1 MPPARTDAPPPPS
14 SVYRELRPSS
24 ALEDLLACR
33 WYQQVADDRVQR
45 VVPDGCADVVW
56 IAGRELVVAGPA
68 THAALASLPA
78 GSATVGV
85 RFRPGTGAAALG
97 VPLDALR
104 DVTIPLAEVWGAERA
119 DRLADAL
126 AAEAGAAAGA
136 TLAQLDRLERAV
148 LAARA
153 DAPPVDR
160 LVLAAAQRF
169 AGAPASV
176 RVRDVGDALG
186 VSERQLLRRFRAAVG
201 YGPKTLARVLRFQR
215 FLQSAWE
222 MPAPGSGPGL
232 SRLAFDAGYADQ
244 AHLAREC
251 RDLAG
256 VSPRRLLAGS

>member
-1 MPPARTDAPPPPS
+1 M
-14 SVYRELRPSS
+14 
-24 ALEDLLACR
+24 
-33 WYQQVADDRVQR
+33 
-45 VVPDGCADVVW
+45 VW

-68 THAALASLPA
+68 TRAALASLPA

-97 VPLDALR
+97 MPLDALR
-104 DVTIPLAEVWGAERA
+104 DVTVPLADVWGAERA
-119 DRLADAL
+119 GRLADAL
-126 AAEAGAAAGA
+126 AADEGAVF
-136 TLAQLDRLERAV
+136 AQLDLLERAV
-148 LAARA
+148 AAARA

-160 LVLAAAQRF
+160 LVLAAAGRF
-169 AGAPASV
+169 ASAPAS
-176 RVRDVGDALG
+176 VRDVGDALG

-215 FLQSAWE
+215 FLTSAWAA
-222 MPAPGSGPGL
+222 PAPGGAGL

-256 VSPRRLLAGS
+256 VSPSRLLGGG